1 MQIEGRTTSLLDCYA
16 EMQLILCKGTNKSVF
31 LYIIGGDLS
40 RYNRL
45 YVFFDVC
52 QSKAR
57 SGYGVIPVSKVMV
70 WQQKS
75 YGMTSNESFYLRL
88 KMNIR
93 LREISVQLNI
103 RECFFEHES
112 HESDESCK
120 CAALAFLGT
129 INSKLYNWLFL
140 RPPNLVS

>member
-1 MQIEGRTTSLLDCYA
+1 MQRYE
-16 EMQLILCKGTNKSVF
+16 
-31 LYIIGGDLS
+31 YICFPVYNRGGNLS

-45 YVFFDVC
+45 YVFFDIY

-57 SGYGVIPVSKVMV
+57 SDYDVIPVSKAMV

-93 LREISVQLNI
+93 LIRKISVQLNI
-103 RECFFEHES
+103 RECFFR
-112 HESDESCK
+112 
-120 CAALAFLGT
+120 T
-129 INSKLYNWLFL
+129 RIT
-140 RPPNLVS
+140 RI